1 MKEGSPA
8 VSVILPVY
16 NTEKYLPRCL
26 DSLLGQT
33 FSDFEILAVDN
44 GSTDGSAAILHKY
57 AQKDSRV
64 RVLSSRPGDVGA
76 ARNAGLKAARG
87 RYVMFC
93 DSDDWVTGVDRNP
106 VSGRIASG
114 DGYGRVQLHPGSGTQ
129 QRP

>member
-44 GSTDGSAAILHKY
+44 GSADGSAAILHKY

-87 RYVMFC
+87 RYLFLAAARRKAR
-93 DSDDWVTGVDRNP
+93 G
-106 VSGRIASG
+106 
-114 DGYGRVQLHPGSGTQ
+114 GT
-129 QRP
+129 PYILFTPSS